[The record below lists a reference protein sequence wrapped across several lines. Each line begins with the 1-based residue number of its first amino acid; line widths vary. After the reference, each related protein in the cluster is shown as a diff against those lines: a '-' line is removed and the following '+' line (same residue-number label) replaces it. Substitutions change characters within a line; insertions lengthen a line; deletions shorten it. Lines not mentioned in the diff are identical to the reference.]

1 MRSAKSGNGTPRATK
16 RRAVGAR
23 RVSSKFNIWAI
34 CTFCLTD
41 AMRIE
46 YVQITHFEKDEKM
59 KLITVMLLGLGL
71 MGCQQVEPGEDDI
84 VVIPDRDIP
93 TEKY

>member
-1 MRSAKSGNGTPRATK
+1 
-16 RRAVGAR
+16 
-23 RVSSKFNIWAI
+23 
-34 CTFCLTD
+34 
-41 AMRIE
+41 MRIE